1 MTGPLKLR
9 AEDAEDLDVV
19 SACLQDAI
27 VPLSDMEY
35 LAGEKRFVLVANRFR
50 WENCGETAEMPVVDP
65 AADPR
70 SGQGANADVGFAQ
83 GCRSYERVNCGVA
96 FEGVEQVRRRGIDP
110 RDRSR
115 MLELLAMR
123 IEAEA
128 ITLSFAGNAAI
139 RLEGR
144 KIVCRLS
151 DLGEPW
157 PTQWR
162 PRHPGGDAI

>member
-9 AEDAEDLDVV
+9 AEDAEDLDVI

-27 VPLSDMEY
+27 VPLSDMEF

-50 WENCGETAEMPVVDP
+50 WENCGETAEMPTIDP
-65 AADPR
+65 AAANPSQDP
-70 SGQGANADVGFAQ
+70 NFDVAFSA
-83 GCRSYERVNCGVA
+83 GCRTYERVNCGIA
-96 FEGVEQVRRRGIDP
+96 FEGVEQVRRRGIDLK
-110 RDRSR
+110 DRSR

-123 IEAEA
+123 VEADA
-128 ITLSFAGNAAI
+128 VTLSFAGDAAI

-144 KIVCRLS
+144 KITCRLS

-157 PTQWR
+157 TTQWR
-162 PRHPGGDAI
+162 PRHPGNDAI